1 MNIMTGN
8 DIRNGFLNYFR
19 KKQHQIIHSSSL
31 VPKGDPTLLF
41 TNAGMVQFKD
51 VFIGSEKLNYKRAA
65 SSQKCVR
72 AGGKHNDLEVV
83 GRTAR
88 HHTFFE
94 MLGNFSFG
102 DYFKEEAINYSWEF
116 LAEIMK
122 LPKEKLWITIYKDD
136 DEVFKIWNEKILI
149 SPEKIVRM
157 GEKDNFWSMGET
169 GPCGPCSEI
178 HIDQGS
184 DVGCKKPECNVE
196 CDCGRFLEL
205 WNLVFMQ
212 YNRDEKGKLTPLPK
226 PCVDTGLG
234 LERLSSVMQNVH
246 SNYDTDL
253 IKPIIFK
260 ISELT
265 GKNYGANKDHDMSL
279 RVIAD
284 HARAV
289 TFLIGDGV
297 IPSNEG
303 RGYVLRRILRR
314 ALRHGRMLGL
324 EKPFLYT
331 ITDGVIELMTD
342 PYPEL
347 KDMRNYIS
355 KVALNE
361 EERFSNTLNCG
372 MSLLEEKINALKES
386 GQKFFPGDEVF
397 KLYDTYG
404 FPVDLSEEIVKDAGL
419 EFDSAGF
426 QKAMDS
432 QKNKARAAWKGSG
445 EEGVKKIYKTLS
457 EKIPPTQFE
466 GYDVL
471 KTEATLLAI
480 IEEDSVV
487 EAASTGDEVELL
499 FDKTVFYGEAGGQVG
514 DTGKISG
521 DSIQIQV
528 LTTHKPLSSLFVHS
542 CMIKSGT
549 VKKGMKLTLQV
560 DMANR
565 KATALN
571 HTATHLL
578 QAALK
583 EVLGDH
589 VKQAGS
595 LVEKNR
601 LRFDYTH
608 FSPLTSHE
616 KEKIEEI
623 VNQKIMENI
632 PLRTKVVP
640 IDDAIKEG
648 ATAIF
653 GEKYGDEVRVVTVA
667 DFSKELCGGTHANAT
682 GDIGLYRITSEG
694 GIAAGVRR
702 IEAVTGKKA
711 FQRTKEEEA
720 SLIGIR
726 KCLNAQPQEE
736 LKKVK
741 KMLERMKELE
751 KEVAR
756 LKEKLAHGGK
766 SQDIF
771 SEVKKIAGVS
781 LLVKELEE
789 ADAATLRTF
798 IDNAKNKLGS
808 GIIVVGSKRGDKVFL
823 AAGVTNDLTQKY
835 HAGVILKKVAAIVG
849 GSGGGRSNMA
859 QAGGK
864 FPEKLPKALEKVFDI
879 VKQ

>member
-1 MNIMTGN
+1 MTGN
-8 DIRNGFLNYFR
+8 DIRSGFLDYFR

-41 TNAGMVQFKD
+41 TNAGMVQLKE
-51 VFIGSEKLNYKRAA
+51 VFLGSEKRSYKRAA

-102 DYFKEEAINYSWEF
+102 DYFKEDAIHYGWEF
-116 LAEIMK
+116 LTEIMK
-122 LPKEKLWITIYKDD
+122 LPKEKLWITIYKND
-136 DEVFKIWNEKILI
+136 DEAFKIWNEKTQTP
-149 SPEKIVRM
+149 PERIVRL

-178 HIDQGS
+178 LIDQGE
-184 DVGCKKPECNVE
+184 DVGWKRTKCNVE

-212 YNRDEKGKLTPLPK
+212 YNRDGKGKLTPLPK

-234 LERLSSVMQNVH
+234 LERLSSVMQNVR

-253 IKPIIFK
+253 IKPIILK

-265 GKNYGANKDHDMSL
+265 GKNYGDNKDHDISL
-279 RVIAD
+279 KVIAD

-289 TFLIGDGV
+289 TFLVGDGV
-297 IPSNEG
+297 MPSNEG

-314 ALRHGRMLGL
+314 ALRHGRMLGQ
-324 EKPFLYT
+324 EKPFLHK
-331 ITDGVIELMTD
+331 IAGGVIDLMRNA
-342 PYPEL
+342 YPEL
-347 KDMRNYIS
+347 IDMQNYIS
-355 KVALNE
+355 KVTLSE
-361 EERFSNTLNCG
+361 EERFSNTLNYG
-372 MSLLEEKINALKES
+372 MSLLEEKINKLKEN
-386 GQKFFPGDEVF
+386 GQKTFPGDEVF

-404 FPVDLSEEIVKDAGL
+404 FPVDLSEDIVNDAGL
-419 EFDSAGF
+419 EFDSTGF
-426 QKAMDS
+426 QKAMES
-432 QKNKARAAWKGSG
+432 QKNKARAAWKGFG
-445 EEGVKKIYKTLS
+445 EDVKKIYKTLS
-457 EKIPPTQFE
+457 GKIPTTQFE
-466 GYDVL
+466 GFDSL
-471 KTEATLLAI
+471 KTDGTLLVI
-480 IEEDSVV
+480 IKKDSIV
-487 EAASTGDEVELL
+487 ESASSGDEVDLV
-499 FDKTVFYGEAGGQVG
+499 FDKTVFYGESGGQAG
-514 DTGKISG
+514 DAGKISG

-528 LTTHKPLSSLFVHS
+528 LTTHKPLPSLFVHS
-542 CMIKSGT
+542 CKIKFGT
-549 VKKGMKLTLQV
+549 IKKGMKLTLQV
-560 DMANR
+560 DMEDR
-565 KATALN
+565 QATALN

-608 FSPLTSHE
+608 FSPLTSRE

-623 VNQKIMENI
+623 VNQKILENI
-632 PLRTKVVP
+632 PVQKKAMPV
-640 IDDAIKEG
+640 DDAIKEG

-653 GEKYGDEVRVVTVA
+653 GEKYGNEVRVVTVEG
-667 DFSKELCGGTHANAT
+667 FSKELCGGTHVNAT
-682 GDIGLYRITSEG
+682 GDIGLYRIISEG

-702 IEAVTGKKA
+702 IEAITGKKA
-711 FQRTKEEEA
+711 FQRTKKEEA
-720 SLIGIR
+720 SLVEIR
-726 KCLNAQPQEE
+726 KCMNAQPEE
-736 LKKVK
+736 EVEKVK
-741 KMLERMKELE
+741 KMIDRTKKLE

-756 LKEKLAHGGK
+756 LKEKLAHGGE

-771 SEVKKIAGVS
+771 SEVKKINGVS
-781 LLVKELEE
+781 VLVKELEE

-808 GIIVVGSKRGDKVFL
+808 CIVVIGSKHEDKVTL
-823 AAGVTNDLTQKY
+823 AAGVTKDLTKKY
-835 HAGVILKKVAAIVG
+835 HAGKIIKEVAAIAG
-849 GSGGGRSNMA
+849 GSGGGRADMA

-864 FPEKLPKALEKVFDI
+864 FPEKLSEALKKVFEI
-879 VKQ
+879 IT